1 MQIQEY
7 VYVYKLFGLK
17 KKLWVYIYMCI
28 EFHFKS
34 QMENKSKWTWCHY
47 KCTFIYIIKSY
58 WHQFINRKKNQWSEK
73 FRFI

>member
-58 WHQFINRKKNQWSEK
+58 WH
-73 FRFI
+73 

>member
-1 MQIQEY
+1 
-7 VYVYKLFGLK
+7 
-17 KKLWVYIYMCI
+17 MCI

-58 WHQFINRKKNQWSEK
+58 WHYFINRKKKSMVREIL
-73 FRFI
+73 FHLRHID